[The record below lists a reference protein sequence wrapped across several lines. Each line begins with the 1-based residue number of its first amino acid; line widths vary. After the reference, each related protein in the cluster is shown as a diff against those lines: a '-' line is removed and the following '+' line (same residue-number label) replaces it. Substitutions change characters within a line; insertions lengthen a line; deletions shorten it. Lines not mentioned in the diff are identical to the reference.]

1 MNDNEQLRLTKIVKK
16 IRLFHGL
23 TLPEIE
29 SLLRICSYRSYEQG
43 QRVYALGDFQRRV
56 ADPALRPS

>member
-29 SLLRICSYRSYEQG
+29 SLLRIYSYRSYEQD
-43 QRVYALGDFQRRV
+43 QRVYAL
-56 ADPALRPS
+56 AIPATSC